1 MKPLKDCEF
10 TAFISYAHADDMAWF
25 NWVTQFRNELERGL
39 QALLRGVRLP
49 RFHLSGENGPV
60 AGALSEELLK
70 RVDNSFAM
78 IIVVHDSYAQS
89 DWCLK
94 ELAYFKTLFGEQGFR
109 ERLYIVALS
118 EAAMLQVTSSPAW
131 QQLMPCD
138 DQVWMPFFDPTDK
151 NRPLDIYMGPGL
163 VAPAFRMPFERLR
176 SDFAAKLRQAALAPL
191 AQLAPLALLS
201 PLSPSSPSSP
211 LSPLSPL
218 AAPAPAPG
226 PQREADTLALL
237 SAAAATPAE
246 AAPALL
252 GFVPAS
258 ATAAANAAVLTLKT
272 HGVPAR
278 LLLQDVVF
286 TDFAD
291 FTTADHLVLAFDDS
305 PLMLGSM
312 AAGGHLQLQRDAWL
326 RKGRPADGLHW
337 LDLRS
342 APGAP
347 GALHGAA
354 AWVAA
359 QGVESMA
366 LLALADK
373 LRPAAPV
380 APPLQVQGVR
390 IYIESNRYERNL
402 WEALG
407 EQIGV
412 KWGAVCQRM
421 APGRVPALQL
431 RTRGL
436 PVDQIDSFPSLDDAD
451 GVVLLWG
458 RKTSEALVAQ
468 INKVENKMA
477 PGRDAAPG
485 IVAYLM
491 PPQQATEPMP
501 AWGWQVLRFNAKSE
515 DSIDV
520 LSEESDELERFL
532 KKVYQRRQQRDQPDA
547 GGTP

>member
-39 QALLRGVRLP
+39 QAMLRGVRLP

-60 AGALSEELLK
+60 AGALSDELLK

-78 IIVVHDSYAQS
+78 IIVVHDNYAQS

-118 EAAMLQVTSSPAW
+118 EPAMLQVSSSPAW
-131 QQLMPCD
+131 QNLLPCE
-138 DQVWMPFFDPTDK
+138 DQVWMPFFDATDK
-151 NRPLDIYMGPGL
+151 SRPLDIYMGPGL
-163 VAPAFRMPFERLR
+163 VAPAFRAPFERLR
-176 SDFAAKLRQAALAPL
+176 SDFATKLRLAALAP
-191 AQLAPLALLS
+191 AAA
-201 PLSPSSPSSP
+201 
-211 LSPLSPL
+211 L
-218 AAPAPAPG
+218 AAP
-226 PQREADTLALL
+226 
-237 SAAAATPAE
+237 SAAPPE
-246 AAPALL
+246 AAAPTKVTAAAEVAAGAPPALL

-258 ATAAANAAVLTLKT
+258 AMAAASAAVLTLKQ
-272 HGVPAR
+272 HGVSAR
-278 LLLQDVVF
+278 LLAQDVVF
-286 TDFAD
+286 SDFAD
-291 FTTADHLVLAFDDS
+291 FSGCEHLVLAFDDS
-305 PLMLGSM
+305 PLMLAAM

-326 RKGRPADGLHW
+326 NKARPADHLHW
-337 LDLRS
+337 LDLRAAAAS
-342 APGAP
+342 AQGA
-347 GALHGAA
+347 AAHGAA

-359 QGVESMA
+359 QGVATVS
-366 LLALADK
+366 LQALAEQLK
-373 LRPAAPV
+373 PAAPV
-380 APPLQVQGVR
+380 APPAPALGVR

-407 EQIGV
+407 EQIRV
-412 KWGAVCQRM
+412 KWDAVCQHL

-431 RTRGL
+431 RARGL

-491 PPQQATEPMP
+491 PPQQATEPVP
-501 AWGWQVLRFNAKSE
+501 AWGWQVLRFNAESE

-520 LSEESDELERFL
+520 VLEENDQLERFL
-532 KKVYQRRQQRDQPDA
+532 KKVYQRRQQRDVGACP
-547 GGTP
+547 